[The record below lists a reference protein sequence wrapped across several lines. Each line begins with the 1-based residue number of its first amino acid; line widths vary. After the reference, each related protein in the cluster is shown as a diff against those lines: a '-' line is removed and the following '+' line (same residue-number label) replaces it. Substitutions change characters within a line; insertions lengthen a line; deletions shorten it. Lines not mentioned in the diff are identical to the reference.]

1 MRAMQGLPSLKEFF
15 GLIGL
20 DEVDELGRRFS
31 HG

>member
-1 MRAMQGLPSLKEFF
+1 MEGLPNLKDFF

-20 DEVDELGRRFS
+20 DEVDELGKQFG